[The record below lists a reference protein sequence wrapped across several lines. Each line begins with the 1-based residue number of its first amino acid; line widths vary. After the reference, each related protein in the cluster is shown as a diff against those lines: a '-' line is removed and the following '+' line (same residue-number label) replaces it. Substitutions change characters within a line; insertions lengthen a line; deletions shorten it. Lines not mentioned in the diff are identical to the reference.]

1 MPTTLSSAPGM
12 HRWVWDLHET
22 PPQSSEYGYPISAI
36 PHDTPREPLGPV
48 VLPGRYTIRLT
59 AGGKTLTFA
68 LTVVMDPRVT
78 TPAAA
83 LRQQHEVATHLA
95 AMMNE
100 SFDAQS
106 EVRAL
111 DHQLEALS
119 KQASGS
125 VADAVGALRKKVSGL
140 EGSRGGLFAPPSPEA
155 TLSRVAGQ
163 IGQLYGQVGG
173 SDAAPTATQTA
184 ALASV
189 EKDDAAV
196 LARWKAIKSSDLPAL
211 NRQLSGAGLAVIKLK
226 AEPEPAS
233 ESEDE
238 E

>member
-1 MPTTLSSAPGM
+1 
-12 HRWVWDLHET
+12 
-22 PPQSSEYGYPISAI
+22 
-36 PHDTPREPLGPV
+36 
-48 VLPGRYTIRLT
+48 
-59 AGGKTLTFA
+59 
-68 LTVVMDPRVT
+68 MDPRVT
-78 TPAAA
+78 TPAAV

-106 EVRAL
+106 ELRAL
-111 DHQLEALS
+111 DHQLDALS
-119 KQASGS
+119 KQVSGS
-125 VADAVGALRKKVSGL
+125 VADAVGVLRKKVSGL
-140 EGSRGGLFAPPSPEA
+140 LGSRGTFSALPSSEA
-155 TLSRVAGQ
+155 TLSRVAGEM
-163 IGQLYGQVGG
+163 GQLYGQVGG
-173 SDAAPTATQTA
+173 SDAAPTASQTA
-184 ALASV
+184 ALAAV
-189 EKDDAAV
+189 EKDHAAV